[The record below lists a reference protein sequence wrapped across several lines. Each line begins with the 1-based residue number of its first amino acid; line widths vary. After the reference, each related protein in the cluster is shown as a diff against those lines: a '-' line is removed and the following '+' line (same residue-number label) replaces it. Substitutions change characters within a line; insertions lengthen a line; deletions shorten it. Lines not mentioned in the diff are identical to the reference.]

1 MEIYG
6 KFIGIHGNRKKMMAI
21 NLWHHKW
28 GKKKGNWGGL
38 TPQICWTWMG
48 IELLEL
54 MDPNLWL
61 LPWNLYEFMAP

>member
-28 GKKKGNWGGL
+28 GKKR
-38 TPQICWTWMG
+38 
-48 IELLEL
+48 ELGWLNP
-54 MDPNLWL
+54 PNLL
-61 LPWNLYEFMAP
+61 DMDGN